1 MRDIRFYNKE
11 GYPDPTAYDGIRRA
25 LAADAE
31 ESRRVNALIKVL
43 KALIREAGFELIG
56 RIEIRDKRSGR
67 EYK

>member
-1 MRDIRFYNKE
+1 VGNGYFYNKE
-11 GYPDPTAYDGIRRA
+11 GYPDPTAYNGIR
-25 LAADAE
+25 LAAAE
-31 ESRRVNALIKVL
+31 NADEARRVNALIKTL